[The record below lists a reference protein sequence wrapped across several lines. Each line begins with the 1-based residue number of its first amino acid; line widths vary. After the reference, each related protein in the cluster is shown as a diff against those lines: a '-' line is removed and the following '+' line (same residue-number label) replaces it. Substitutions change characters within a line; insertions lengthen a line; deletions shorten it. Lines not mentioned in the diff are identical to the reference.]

1 MAASVAA
8 LVLAGV
14 WAVNLPP
21 APVSEAPVTAVA
33 AQRYVTGVGEQRTVR
48 LADGSIVALN
58 TASVVEVAY
67 RPGRRDIRLLQ
78 GQALFEVAHNPQRP
92 FVVTAGDR
100 VVTALGTRFDVRLDA
115 RAVKVVLVE
124 GRVKVEPLRPA
135 GIERVIPALGRATL
149 DAGEAL
155 VADPGEGIEIATAD
169 TEQATSW
176 RRGQVIFRDDTIA
189 AAVSE
194 MNRYS
199 DTQLVIDDPRIGE
212 LKISGVFGVTRDENF
227 LAALTSFY
235 PVEAV
240 QRSPRVT
247 ALTWREENSPQ
258 S

>member
-1 MAASVAA
+1 MA
-8 LVLAGV
+8 
-14 WAVNLPP
+14 
-21 APVSEAPVTAVA
+21 
-33 AQRYVTGVGEQRTVR
+33 
-48 LADGSIVALN
+48 D
-58 TASVVEVAY
+58 
-67 RPGRRDIRLLQ
+67 
-78 GQALFEVAHNPQRP
+78 H
-92 FVVTAGDR
+92 
-100 VVTALGTRFDVRLDA
+100 
-115 RAVKVVLVE
+115 
-124 GRVKVEPLRPA
+124 
-135 GIERVIPALGRATL
+135 
-149 DAGEAL
+149 
-155 VADPGEGIEIATAD
+155 GEGIEVATAD